1 MGSQVLKLESA
12 VCSSWLSSPLWAVPW
27 LSLRLMLMPT
37 MAGEGMALATEAMVD
52 TVWDTPDTMVDTVW
66 DTPLVPMD
74 TALWDTEATTSAR
87 GRLRLS
93 QRLNPRLTL
102 MPTMAGEAMALDTEA
117 MVDTVWDTPDSMVDM
132 VWDTPLV
139 PMDIALWDTAVT
151 TSARERLRLSLR
163 LMPMPTMAGEAMA
176 SATEAMVD
184 TVWDT
189 APMDILV
196 MLDME
201 ATDTDADTAT
211 MVEREVICYK
221 RSRLTDY

>member
-1 MGSQVLKLESA
+1 
-12 VCSSWLSSPLWAVPW
+12 
-27 LSLRLMLMPT
+27 
-37 MAGEGMALATEAMVD
+37 
-52 TVWDTPDTMVDTVW
+52 MVDTVW

-74 TALWDTEATTSAR
+74 TALWDTEATT
-87 GRLRLS
+87 L
-93 QRLNPRLTL
+93 
-102 MPTMAGEAMALDTEA
+102 
-117 MVDTVWDTPDSMVDM
+117 
-132 VWDTPLV
+132 
-139 PMDIALWDTAVT
+139 
-151 TSARERLRLSLR
+151 ARERLRLSLR
-163 LMPMPTMAGEAMA
+163 LNPRLTLMPTMAGEAMA

-201 ATDTDADTAT
+201 ATDTDVDTAT

>member
-1 MGSQVLKLESA
+1 M
-12 VCSSWLSSPLWAVPW
+12 
-27 LSLRLMLMPT
+27 
-37 MAGEGMALATEAMVD
+37 
-52 TVWDTPDTMVDTVW
+52 
-66 DTPLVPMD
+66 
-74 TALWDTEATTSAR
+74 
-87 GRLRLS
+87 
-93 QRLNPRLTL
+93 
-102 MPTMAGEAMALDTEA
+102 EAMALATEA

-139 PMDIALWDTAVT
+139 PMDTALWDTEAT
-151 TSARERLRLSLR
+151 TSARERLRLSQR
-163 LMPMPTMAGEAMA
+163 LNPRLTLMPTMAGEAMA
-176 SATEAMVD
+176 LATEAMVDTVWDTPDSMVD

-201 ATDTDADTAT
+201 ATDTDVDTAT

>member
-1 MGSQVLKLESA
+1 
-12 VCSSWLSSPLWAVPW
+12 
-27 LSLRLMLMPT
+27 
-37 MAGEGMALATEAMVD
+37 MVD
-52 TVWDTPDTMVDTVW
+52 MVW

-87 GRLRLS
+87 ERLRLS

-102 MPTMAGEAMALDTEA
+102 MPTMAMEA
-117 MVDTVWDTPDSMVDM
+117 MVDTVWDTPDSMEDM

-139 PMDIALWDTAVT
+139 PMDTAPWDTEAT
-151 TSARERLRLSLR
+151 TLARERPRLSLR

-189 APMDILV
+189 APM
-196 MLDME
+196 
-201 ATDTDADTAT
+201 
-211 MVEREVICYK
+211 
-221 RSRLTDY
+221 

>member
-1 MGSQVLKLESA
+1 
-12 VCSSWLSSPLWAVPW
+12 
-27 LSLRLMLMPT
+27 
-37 MAGEGMALATEAMVD
+37 MAGEVMALATEATVD

-87 GRLRLS
+87 
-93 QRLNPRLTL
+93 
-102 MPTMAGEAMALDTEA
+102 
-117 MVDTVWDTPDSMVDM
+117 
-132 VWDTPLV
+132 
-139 PMDIALWDTAVT
+139 
-151 TSARERLRLSLR
+151 ERLRLSLR
-163 LMPMPTMAGEAMA
+163 LMLMPMPTMAGEAMA

-201 ATDTDADTAT
+201 ATDMDVDTAT

-221 RSRLTDY
+221 RSR

>member
-1 MGSQVLKLESA
+1 
-12 VCSSWLSSPLWAVPW
+12 
-27 LSLRLMLMPT
+27 
-37 MAGEGMALATEAMVD
+37 MVD
-52 TVWDTPDTMVDTVW
+52 TVWDTLESMVDTVW
-66 DTPLVPMD
+66 DMPLVPMD
-74 TALWDTEATTSAR
+74 TAILATA
-87 GRLRLS
+87 
-93 QRLNPRLTL
+93 
-102 MPTMAGEAMALDTEA
+102 
-117 MVDTVWDTPDSMVDM
+117 
-132 VWDTPLV
+132 
-139 PMDIALWDTAVT
+139 
-151 TSARERLRLSLR
+151 ARERLRLSQR

-201 ATDTDADTAT
+201 ATDTDVDTAT

>member
-1 MGSQVLKLESA
+1 
-12 VCSSWLSSPLWAVPW
+12 
-27 LSLRLMLMPT
+27 MPT
-37 MAGEGMALATEAMVD
+37 MAMEAMALATEAMVD

-66 DTPLVPMD
+66 DMPLVPMD

-87 GRLRLS
+87 ER
-93 QRLNPRLTL
+93 L
-102 MPTMAGEAMALDTEA
+102 MPTMAGEAMALATEA
-117 MVDTVWDTPDSMVDM
+117 MVDTVWDTLDSMEDM

-139 PMDIALWDTAVT
+139 PMDTALWDTAAT
-151 TSARERLRLSLR
+151 TSARERPRLSLR

-176 SATEAMVD
+176 LATEAMVD

-201 ATDTDADTAT
+201 ATDTDVDTAT
-211 MVEREVICYK
+211 MVERE
-221 RSRLTDY
+221 

>member
-1 MGSQVLKLESA
+1 M
-12 VCSSWLSSPLWAVPW
+12 
-27 LSLRLMLMPT
+27 
-37 MAGEGMALATEAMVD
+37 
-52 TVWDTPDTMVDTVW
+52 VW

-87 GRLRLS
+87 ERLRLS
-93 QRLNPRLTL
+93 LRLNPRLTL

-117 MVDTVWDTPDSMVDM
+117 MVDTVWDTP
-132 VWDTPLV
+132 LI
-139 PMDIALWDTAVT
+139 PMDTALWDTEAT
-151 TSARERLRLSLR
+151 TSARERLSLR

-201 ATDTDADTAT
+201 ATDTDVDTET

-221 RSRLTDY
+221 MSRLTD

>member
-1 MGSQVLKLESA
+1 
-12 VCSSWLSSPLWAVPW
+12 
-27 LSLRLMLMPT
+27 
-37 MAGEGMALATEAMVD
+37 MVD
-52 TVWDTPDTMVDTVW
+52 TVWDTL
-66 DTPLVPMD
+66 LVPMD
-74 TALWDTEATTSAR
+74 TALWDTEATTLAR
-87 GRLRLS
+87 ERLRLS

-102 MPTMAGEAMALDTEA
+102 MPTMAGEAMALATEA
-117 MVDTVWDTPDSMVDM
+117 MVDTVWDTPDSMEDM

-139 PMDIALWDTAVT
+139 PMDTALWDTVAT
-151 TSARERLRLSLR
+151 TSARERLRL
-163 LMPMPTMAGEAMA
+163 MPTPTMAGEAMA

-196 MLDME
+196 MLDMA
-201 ATDTDADTAT
+201 ATDTDVDTAT